1 MNFNLRIILL
11 ATLGLLTSQKL
22 VAQCTGYTIYASD
35 SVGCEND
42 IISFRV
48 HPSPPSGSVLNWDFE
63 TKTVKNDAN
72 PSVAFT
78 NADTITVSVE
88 VELPTNQTCNLERKK
103 YIRIG
108 TNPKINRVTVSKAE
122 LCNTGL
128 TSKLTVN
135 APTAIKH
142 TWSIEGSVY
151 SGVASTITHTFI
163 RAGYANL
170 QLISEG
176 VFGCSTKKI
185 FDSVVF
191 VERKPDISFAYTD
204 TTLCGASSIKL
215 KPKTNYYSQN
225 KFSHSWNFQGA
236 SPATSSS
243 ADPPITTYPG
253 NTATYDVSVSIQSQI
268 TSCSHNYSFNDLVK
282 VQNIPSIKLN
292 ATPLNGQGCKS
303 ENFALKVDANNI
315 DSSQLRFFHF
325 AKDSI
330 RITRINADSA
340 VVTGRKAGTFTVYA
354 LYGFANCQKLL
365 TATVKVEPNEID
377 VDMDRSLECICNIPS
392 SILIT
397 NKSTHS
403 GSKAMSYEWQL
414 INSKG
419 KILANS
425 TDTNFR
431 WRADRYGRFTLSLK
445 ATDSDGCFEQTNFG
459 FRASPFDLEFEASP
473 GVACPKTAINFK
485 LSDTL
490 CYGEIDTVYWTFYEL
505 DNSLRRKYT
514 GVDAVEKYQDTGWY
528 AVEVEAL
535 TKEGCRSK
543 LKRDSAVHIVELNS
557 VKATVPQGPF
567 CVGDLVRMK
576 YSASPADLVGD
587 WYGALISDDT
597 TVYTQIGD
605 SIIFRPNAPGT
616 YDIKVV
622 FTTKECTDSV
632 VFKDAIEVGGAV
644 FDFSPTKTTGCLP
657 FSTTLNTNIIENVL
671 IGTNDKTLSY
681 EWAISPKSRGS
692 FDDAA
697 KKDPEITINK
707 RGQTDITLV
716 VKNAQGCATKL
727 TKKGLF
733 NFDLSASF
741 ELPDSFCSGIEYSV
755 VNNSSGNIDTLKW
768 YSSNSNLSVLPN
780 DTSFN
785 PRFVFDKPGTY
796 DINLRLKG
804 AGGCQ
809 EVVSKSIE
817 VIDFGFDFSVDDT
830 SAKCSPAPFEFSATG
845 TNVDSFVWNFDDGS
859 DELVT
864 ENDFTLKIYDLTRI
878 APYRNKFDVTLYG
891 KNRLGCIDSI
901 VSKELLTVLGPV
913 PIFRFDNKVGCEPLE
928 VNFVNNSINATKVYF
943 DFDDNSSIDSVNIK
957 KHTYFVEDSLQEFQV
972 FRPFIVVRDNNDCQY
987 SYRHPDSII
996 AYTKPIA
1003 DFTMSKTKGCEPQ
1016 TISFKD
1022 TSLFAYKW
1030 RWFFGDGDSLSDS
1043 TSLASHIYSAG
1054 KHKPTLI
1061 VENAIGCTDTSVFN
1075 SLRVYKTPIANFN
1088 TSEKVTCKDRPIS
1101 FLDSSQ
1107 TDFKLV
1113 IWQWDFGDTL
1123 AIDDTSNLENPTY
1136 TYDEP
1141 ANYAVQLIV
1150 TDSNGCSD
1158 TLLKQNA
1165 LEIVNRLA
1173 VDTPQIRFVSVWNDM
1188 GVSLETEAVN
1198 KGVFSTY
1205 ELIETETLNDTLL
1218 EVFKRK
1224 DTTHL
1229 ITGLMPDENRYC
1241 FKLEVIDK
1249 CEFRHPSD
1257 THCTIFLDVDDTEK
1271 EVASL
1276 SWTPYIG
1283 WNSVKAYQ
1291 VLRGLNGQALFP
1303 IARVPGT
1310 QFNYLDSSVCNEL
1323 YEYEIEAIKEEDS
1336 LTSLSNGV
1344 EYQPEYVFQ
1353 VNPLEMYLATVKNER
1368 VEVHW
1373 ERSQQRNVKHY
1384 SIDRMANDNA
1394 WINEWKFLTDTFLI
1408 DSIAKTQS
1416 NYYMYR
1422 VRAVDECDYQSKKSI
1437 IANSILLNTNTT
1449 DRDFLLSWNP
1459 YKEWNAGVK
1468 EYVLERMPP
1477 NATNFNTIATLSA
1490 SDTSFLDTSAFLQF
1504 NDPFAYR
1511 VYAVENGNNPDTSYS
1526 NIRIV
1531 RPLPT
1536 LFIPTAFSPNGD
1548 GTNDVFNFKSFALL
1562 ADSVQEKNFEMRI
1575 YNRWGEEV
1583 YRTTDYYEGWDGSF
1597 NGQPCEIGN
1606 YIFLLKAQGKNG
1618 DLIFRKG
1625 GLILLR

>member
-1 MNFNLRIILL
+1 MRYLLFAILCVF
-11 ATLGLLTSQKL
+11 AWRSANG
-22 VAQCTGYTIYASD
+22 QCSGYTIYATD

-63 TKTVKNDAN
+63 VKTVNNDAK

-88 VELPTNQTCNLERKK
+88 INLPSSQTCNLERKNYLK
-103 YIRIG
+103 IG
-108 TNPKINRVTVSKAE
+108 TNPKVKKVTVSKNE
-122 LCNTGL
+122 LCDVGL
-128 TSKLTVN
+128 KSQLTVS

-151 SGVASTITHTFI
+151 SGVSNTITHTFTKP
-163 RAGYANL
+163 GYADL
-170 QLISEG
+170 QLVSEG
-176 VFGCSTKKI
+176 IFGCSTKKI
-185 FDSVVF
+185 FDSVVL
-191 VERKPDISFAYTD
+191 VERKPDISFPFTD
-204 TTLCGASSIKL
+204 TTLCGATSIKL
-215 KPKTNYYSQN
+215 KPKTNYYGQS
-225 KFSHSWNFQGA
+225 KFAHSWSFQGA
-236 SPATSSS
+236 TPASSS
-243 ADPPITTYPG
+243 NASPPITSYPG
-253 NTATYDVSVSIQSQI
+253 TNATYNVSLSLKSQV
-268 TSCSHNYSFNDLVK
+268 TSCSHNYSFNGLVK
-282 VQNIPSIKLN
+282 VQSIPSISLK
-292 ATPLNGQGCKS
+292 ATPLNGTGCKS
-303 ENFALKVDANNI
+303 ESYALKVIANNI
-315 DSSQLRFFHF
+315 DSSQLKFFHF

-330 RITRINADSA
+330 RINRVNADSA
-340 VVTGRKAGTFTVYA
+340 IVTGRKAGTYTVYA

-365 TATVKVEPNEID
+365 STTVKVEPNEID

-392 SILIT
+392 NILIN

-403 GSKAMSYEWQL
+403 GSKAMTYEWL
-414 INSKG
+414 LKNAKG

-431 WRADRYGRFTLSLK
+431 WRANRYGKFTLTLK
-445 ATDSDGCFEQTNFG
+445 ATDTDGCFEETSFN
-459 FRASPFDLEFEASP
+459 FRASPFDLEFMASP
-473 GVACPKTAINFK
+473 SSACPQTAINFK

-490 CYGEIDTVYWTFYEL
+490 CYGAIDTVYWTFYEL

-543 LKRDSAVHIVELNS
+543 LKRDSAVHIVELKS

-567 CVGDLVRMK
+567 CVGDLVKMK
-576 YSASPADLVGD
+576 YSVSPADLAGD

-597 TVYTQIGD
+597 TVYTQKGD
-605 SIIFRPNAPGT
+605 SIIFSPNAPGT

-644 FDFSPTKTTGCLP
+644 FDFNPAKTSGCLP

-671 IGTNDKTLSY
+671 IGTTDKTLTY
-681 EWAISPKSRGS
+681 DWAINPKSRGY
-692 FDDAA
+692 FDDS
-697 KKDPEITINK
+697 KIKNPGITIEK
-707 RGQTDITLV
+707 RGETDITV
-716 VKNAQGCATKL
+716 VVQNAQGCATKL

-741 ELPDSFCSGIEYSV
+741 ELPDSFCSGIEYAVENKSKG
-755 VNNSSGNIDTLKW
+755 SIDTLKW
-768 YSSNSNLSVLPN
+768 YSSNNNLSILPY
-780 DTSFN
+780 DTSFS
-785 PRFVFDKPGTY
+785 PRFVFGKPGTY

-804 AGGCQ
+804 AGGCE
-809 EVVSKSIE
+809 EVVSKTIE

-845 TNVDSFVWNFDDGS
+845 TNVDSFVWNFDDGT

-864 ENDFTLKIYDLTRI
+864 ANNFTLKIYDLIRI
-878 APYRNKFDVTLYG
+878 GPYRNKFDVRLYG
-891 KNRLGCIDSI
+891 KNHLGCVDSV
-901 VSKELLTVLGPV
+901 VSIELLTVLGPV
-913 PIFRFDNKVGCEPLE
+913 PKFSFDNKVGCEPLE
-928 VNFVNNSINATKVYF
+928 VHFVNNSINASKIYF

-957 KHTYFVEDSLQEFQV
+957 EHTYVVDDSLREFQV
-972 FRPFIVVRDNNDCQY
+972 FRPFIVVKDDNGCQY
-987 SYRHPDSII
+987 SYRHPDSIV
-996 AYTKPIA
+996 AYTKPTA
-1003 DFTMSKTKGCEPQ
+1003 DFTMSQTKGCEPQ
-1016 TISFKD
+1016 TIAFKD

-1043 TSLASHIYSAG
+1043 TSVASHVYEAG
-1054 KHKPTLI
+1054 KYKPTLI
-1061 VENAIGCTDTSVFN
+1061 VANAIGCTDTAVFDA
-1075 SLRVYKTPIANFN
+1075 LKIYKPPIANFN
-1088 TSEKVTCKDRPIS
+1088 TSEKITCKDRPIS

-1107 TDFKLV
+1107 TDFEIIK
-1113 IWQWDFGDTL
+1113 WQWDFGDTL
-1123 AIDDTSNLENPTY
+1123 LTNDTSELENPTY

-1188 GVSLETEAVN
+1188 GVSIETEAVN

-1218 EVFKRK
+1218 EIFKRQ

-1229 ITGLMPDENRYC
+1229 LTGLLPDENRYC
-1241 FKLEVIDK
+1241 FRLDVVDK

-1257 THCTIFLDVDDTEK
+1257 THCTVLLDVDDNEK

-1276 SWTPYIG
+1276 SWTPYVG
-1283 WNSVKAYQ
+1283 WESVKSYQ
-1291 VLRGLNGQALFP
+1291 VLRGLKGQALFP
-1303 IARVPGT
+1303 IDRVPGT

-1323 YEYEIEAIKEEDS
+1323 YEYEIEAIKNGDS

-1353 VNPLEMYLATVKNER
+1353 VNPLEMYLATVKPDKR
-1368 VEVHW
+1368 IEVHW

-1384 SIDRMANDNA
+1384 SIDRKANDNA
-1394 WINEWKFLTDTFLI
+1394 WINEWKFFTDTFLI
-1408 DSIAKTQS
+1408 DSIANTQT
-1416 NYYMYR
+1416 NYYRYR
-1422 VRAVDECDYQSKKSI
+1422 VRAIDQCDYRSKKSV
-1437 IANSILLNTNTT
+1437 IANNILLDANTT
-1449 DRDFLLSWNP
+1449 DRDFVLTWNP
-1459 YKEWNAGVK
+1459 YKEWKAGVK
-1468 EYVLERMPP
+1468 EYVVERMPP
-1477 NATNFNTIATLSA
+1477 TGTSFNVIAKLGS

-1504 NDPFAYR
+1504 DDPFLYR

-1526 NIRIV
+1526 NVRLV
-1531 RPLPT
+1531 RP
-1536 LFIPTAFSPNGD
+1536 IPTVFVPNAFSPNGD
-1548 GTNDVFNFKSFALL
+1548 GTNDVFNLKSFALRL
-1562 ADSVQEKNFEMRI
+1562 DSITENKFELKI

-1583 YRTTDYYEGWDGSF
+1583 FRTNHINEGWDGTF
-1597 NGQPCEIGN
+1597 NGLPCQQGS
-1606 YIFLLKAQGKNG
+1606 YIYLLKAQGKNG

-1625 GLILLR
+1625 GLMLLR